1 MFAFDGTYLE
11 PRLSQIALHSKR
23 GLVGG
28 MWKTGAEATCFL
40 DLEDDGIDIAG
51 VPKSSNMLECLVWDP
66 SARQKNCLSVCS
78 LPVEHNFRS
87 VQGTFRSNWYVL
99 DTIGHIL
106 DKANGTVRGIIFD
119 AHVSHQH
126 LRRVRHGQLEEV
138 DKGELQSVPFFSSLT
153 YLDLP
158 PNPLPRLPIRLA
170 TMPDGEV
177 VWGLPG
183 VCVLVMSALF
193 V

>member
-66 SARQKNCLSVCS
+66 SARQKNCQYVHFPLNTTFDQFKEPSGLTGTYWTRSATSLTRRTAPCVASSSTPTYHINISAGCS
-78 LPVEHNFRS
+78 TANWKRS
-87 VQGTFRSNWYVL
+87 T
-99 DTIGHIL
+99 
-106 DKANGTVRGIIFD
+106 KANCKVYRFFR
-119 AHVSHQH
+119 VSPTWICRQT
-126 LRRVRHGQLEEV
+126 
-138 DKGELQSVPFFSSLT
+138 PC
-153 YLDLP
+153 
-158 PNPLPRLPIRLA
+158 
-170 TMPDGEV
+170 PDCPSG
-177 VWGLPG
+177 
-183 VCVLVMSALF
+183 
-193 V
+193 